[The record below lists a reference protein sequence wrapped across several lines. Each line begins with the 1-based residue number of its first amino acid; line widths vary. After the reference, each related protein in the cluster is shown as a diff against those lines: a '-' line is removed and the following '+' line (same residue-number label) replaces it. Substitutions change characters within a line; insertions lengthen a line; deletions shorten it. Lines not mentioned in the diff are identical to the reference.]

1 MSETPNPSKT
11 RLPGLSADPWDQ
23 VKNLVCE
30 FTVDIPLPAF
40 KVGDVLKLGQ
50 RTVANTLWPLER
62 DVPLRVNGVVIGYGE
77 FEVVKNHLAVRL
89 TELA

>member
-1 MSETPNPSKT
+1 MSEPPNPSKT
-11 RLPGLSADPWDQ
+11 RLPGSTADAWDQ
-23 VKNLVCE
+23 VRNLACE
-30 FTVDIPLPAF
+30 FTVDIALPAF
-40 KVGDVLKLGQ
+40 KVGDVLKLAQ
-50 RTVANTLWPLER
+50 RAVVNTLWPLER